1 MINTLLGLMLKVV
14 LLTGLGYAVKK
25 MGMVTEEFE
34 KVLSGL
40 LVNVIFPISVIGSS
54 NNDFSADKLKNIAV
68 IVAIALVYYIG
79 AIVLSSR
86 IGKHLPLPEKDR
98 HIFVTMSVFANT
110 GFIGIPIVLELY
122 GTEGMLYAVI
132 YNMFY
137 QFFFF
142 TYGIALL
149 SGDGKFSVKDAW
161 NPCVKSALLALV
173 LFLLQIKFPAPV
185 QDTIETVGNM
195 VVPLSMMIIGFGLT
209 EIRFL
214 DILRDAKAYAVSIL
228 RLLVFPALVFLL
240 CRLCGVGP
248 ELTMIASIMS
258 GVPSGS
264 MNVIMAKQYG
274 CDTDYATEAV
284 VQSMLLCIVILPF
297 MITAG
302 TIISG

>member
-25 MGMVTEEFE
+25 KGMITEEFE
-34 KVLSGL
+34 KGLSAL
-40 LVNVIFPISVIGSS
+40 LVNIIFPISVIASS
-54 NNDFSADKLKNIAV
+54 NNDFSTDKVKNILV
-68 IVAIALVYYIG
+68 IVAIALMYYIG
-79 AIVLSSR
+79 AILISAQV
-86 IGKHLPLPEKDR
+86 GKHLHLPEKDQ
-98 HIFVTMSVFANT
+98 HIFRTMSVFANT
-110 GFIGIPIVLELY
+110 GFIGIPVVRELY

-149 SGDGKFSVKDAW
+149 SGNGKFRLKDAW
-161 NPCVKSALLALV
+161 NPCVQSALLALV
-173 LFLLQIKFPAPV
+173 LFLLQVKFPVPV

-209 EIRFL
+209 EIRFV
-214 DILRDAKAYAVSIL
+214 DILKDGKAYAVSLL
-228 RLLVFPALVFLL
+228 RLLVFPALVFLG
-240 CRLCGVGP
+240 CRVCGVGK
-248 ELTMIASIMS
+248 ELTMISAIMS

-284 VQSMLLCIVILPF
+284 VQSMLLCVGILPL

-302 TIISG
+302 IMILG